1 MPLMAQE
8 TSKPYAEPKSLWHAV
23 SPPGKRMSPLQ
34 GSIDIDVAIIGG
46 GYTGFSTALHLLNS
60 GASVCIVEANT
71 IGSGGSGRNNGQVIP
86 VLSRIEPEDLERHYG
101 EAGERLVGLVRD
113 SAKDLF
119 QLVRRENIT
128 CEAEQTGWFQPAH
141 TAAHSILCEK
151 RNAAWAARGAPCHM
165 LDETETSKLLGS
177 DAWDCGMLNPSGGH
191 INPLMLLRGLAQTCD
206 ERGARIFENTPA
218 HTIIRSGQRW
228 RVTTPQGSVL
238 CNAVLLATNAYSGE
252 ISSTLAPKVARSI
265 IPVTSWQV
273 STRPIDEAL
282 TDQIL
287 PQRQAVSDTR
297 ADLQFFRYDA
307 RNNLVSGGALA
318 LPFNGVNRIKNLI
331 GRRLEKAFPLL
342 GKPAFSH
349 VWSGLVAITPD
360 RYPHFHQL
368 GPNYWSA
375 VGFNGRGVALSLA
388 IGRELAKAINGADT
402 KDLAL
407 PLSTPKTVRF
417 HGLVR
422 KMARAALPYYRWR
435 DKHPKK

>member
-23 SPPGKRMSPLQ
+23 SPPGKSMAPLQ
-34 GSIDIDVAIIGG
+34 GSIDIDVTIIGG

-60 GASVCIVEANT
+60 GASVCILEANT

-113 SAKDLF
+113 SAEDLF

-141 TAAHSILCEK
+141 SVAHSILCEK

-165 LDETETSKLLGS
+165 LDATETSKLLGS

-191 INPLMLLRGLAQTCD
+191 INPLMLLRGLAQVCD
-206 ERGARIFENTPA
+206 MRGALVFENTPA
-218 HTIIRSGQRW
+218 HTIIRSGRRW

-273 STRPIDEAL
+273 STRPIDAAL

-287 PQRQAVSDTR
+287 PRRQAVSDTR
-297 ADLQFFRYDA
+297 ADLRFFRYDA

-375 VGFNGRGVALSLA
+375 VGFNGRGVALSVA
-388 IGRELAKAINGADT
+388 IGRELARAINGADIN
-402 KDLAL
+402 DLAL
-407 PLSTPKTVRF
+407 PLSTLKPVRF

-422 KMARAALPYYRWR
+422 KMARIALPYYRWR
-435 DKHPKK
+435 DQHPKK